1 MITLHANIL
10 ERDGRKAFAVLP
22 YEEFVLVQ
30 EELEDFNDLRALRV
44 AKAQEGTAP
53 TISLSEAKRQIRIGV
68 RISRSSRRAKA
79 RG

>member
-22 YEEFVLVQ
+22 YEEFLLVQ
-30 EELEDFNDLRALRV
+30 EELEDFDDLRALRA
-44 AKAQEGTAP
+44 AKAQEGMAP
-53 TISLSEAKRQIRIGV
+53 TVSLSETKRQVSIGV
-68 RISRSSRRAKA
+68 RTSRSSRRAKA